1 MPKAVLVTGA
11 SSGIGAAIANLFHRR
26 GFMVF
31 GTSRS
36 ADPSSVHEFPILKLD
51 VNSDASA
58 KACVDEVLTRAGRLD
73 VLVNN
78 AGYALGGA
86 AEETSIEEA
95 KEQFETNFFG
105 VVRMV
110 KAVLPHMREHRSGRI
125 ITIGSLA
132 GLMAI
137 PYNAFYSSTKF
148 AVEGYM
154 EALWFELKPF
164 GIAVSIVEPG
174 FVHTAINQ
182 AARFVADP
190 LTAYEGPRDR
200 ALAVIDRS
208 VEKGIAP
215 ELVARAILRAAQSRA
230 PHLRYRVGADSR
242 WLPRLKSAAS
252 WNFFAYG
259 VRRTFELDSTS
270 RPARPANVGSQQP
283 QR

>member
-1 MPKAVLVTGA
+1 MPKTVLVTGA
-11 SSGIGAAIANLFHRR
+11 SSGIGAAIATLFHRR

-36 ADPSSVHEFPILKLD
+36 AAPGSVREFPMLKLD
-51 VNSDASA
+51 VDSDASA
-58 KACVDEVLTRAGRLD
+58 KACVDEVLARAGRLD

-78 AGYALGGA
+78 AGFALGGA

-110 KAVLPHMREHRSGRI
+110 KAALPGMREARSGRI
-125 ITIGSLA
+125 ITIGSVA
-132 GLMAI
+132 GLLAI

-148 AVEGYM
+148 ALEGYM

-164 GIAVSIVEPG
+164 GIAVSLIEPG
-174 FVHTAINQ
+174 FVRTPINQ
-182 AARFVADP
+182 AARLAAKP
-190 LTAYEGPRDR
+190 LTAYDGPRDR

-215 ELVARAILRAAQSRA
+215 ELVANAVLRAVQLRN
-230 PHLRYRVGADSR
+230 PQLRYRVGADAR
-242 WLPRLKSAAS
+242 WLPRLKNAAP
-252 WNFFAYG
+252 WNFFAIG
-259 VRRTFELDSTS
+259 VRRTFELDSTGRAAS
-270 RPARPANVGSQQP
+270 PAPVGSQHP